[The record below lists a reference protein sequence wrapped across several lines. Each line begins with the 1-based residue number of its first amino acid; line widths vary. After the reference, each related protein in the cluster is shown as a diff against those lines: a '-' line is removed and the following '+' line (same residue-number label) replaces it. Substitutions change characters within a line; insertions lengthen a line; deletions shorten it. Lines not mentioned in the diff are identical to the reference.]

1 MKKFILSLGLVA
13 MMLNLTN
20 CAQYEEVTPSVET
33 KGDFALYAPVS
44 RTANDGLNTVWSA
57 GDALNVF
64 HAVTDGTTYTQD
76 GEFKL
81 EDAAT
86 GYFLGN
92 LNGTLD
98 PQEEYDWYA
107 MYPYNAKVT
116 TPAATTSGY
125 MTIGCSASAYQTQN
139 GNNSMAHVAG
149 SNYPIVGKAYAV
161 SATSAPSLAMTHVAS
176 LVEFEI
182 TNSLEEAITV
192 TSIQF
197 TAPEQIVGT
206 FYINY
211 ANIDNIVATSSGAN
225 YTSSSATLAVTNGVA
240 IAKGA
245 SAKFYL
251 PVAPFTAKAGA
262 ELAVVVNATSDTG
275 SGVHEKAITLS
286 NDVEFKSGK
295 IKTVKVNYT
304 TIIEAPAGD
313 DDLVGWNLV
322 TDVTTLAEGD
332 QIIIAAKNENY
343 ALGTSQKSSN
353 RGAAAITKD
362 GNTIATP
369 GSDVQIITVEAGS
382 TAGTWAFYVEGGTT
396 GYLYAASA
404 SGNQLKT
411 KSTLDASGSWNI
423 SMLNG
428 AASITASDTSK
439 RNVMQYNPNNGSPL
453 FACYASASQQALV
466 IYKFYGEG
474 GSTPDQPETPATP
487 VLSIDPTALDFTA
500 EGGEKTVTCTIEN
513 EVSGVNVTA
522 TETVDW
528 LSTSV
533 SGKTVTI
540 NATANTATT
549 TRTATVTIAYEGA
562 ESKTVNVSQAA
573 ASQGGDEPAEKAW
586 VRVTSTDMILSGGT
600 FIIGY
605 EATAKSGKLVPMRSD
620 KSGATTT
627 ANGYHYSGTSASTS
641 GNGTID
647 MNTITDTS
655 AYEFTISASATV
667 SGAVDIKRPDGN
679 YIGNPNSKNTA
690 RLYTATSKNTA
701 YGVTISTNDVVTL
714 SCAAASSY
722 PTLQYNTSS
731 PRFANYNKSQKNLVF
746 YKLQ

>member
-1 MKKFILSLGLVA
+1 MKKFILSLGLIA
-13 MMLNLTN
+13 MAFSLTN
-20 CAQYEEVTPSVET
+20 CVQNEDVNPSVEV
-33 KGDFALYAPVS
+33 KGDFALYASVS
-44 RTANDGLNTVWSA
+44 RTANDGDNTVWEA
-57 GDALNVF
+57 GDDLNVF
-64 HAVTDGTTYTQD
+64 HAVTDGTNYVQD
-76 GEFKL
+76 GQFKL
-81 EDAAT
+81 EDVAT
-86 GYFLGN
+86 GKFMGTV
-92 LNGTLD
+92 NGDLD

-107 MYPYNAKVT
+107 MYPYQSKVT
-116 TPAATTSGY
+116 TPAAETSGY

-139 GNNSMAHVAG
+139 GNNSMAHIG
-149 SNYPIVGKAYAV
+149 GKNYPIVGKAYAV
-161 SATSAPSLAMTHVAS
+161 PAGSSPALAMTHVAS
-176 LVEFEI
+176 LLEFVV

-211 ANIDNIVATSSGAN
+211 ANIDNIVAASSGEK
-225 YTSSSATLAVTNGVA
+225 YTSNVATLAVTGGVA
-240 IAKGA
+240 IEKGT

-286 NDVEFKSGK
+286 KDVEFKSGK
-295 IKTVKVNYT
+295 VKSVKVNYT
-304 TIIEAPAGD
+304 TVIEAPAGD
-313 DDLVGWNLV
+313 DDLVGWNLL
-322 TDVTTLAEGD
+322 TDVSTLAVGD

-343 ALGTSQKSSN
+343 ALGTNQKSSN
-353 RGAAAITKD
+353 RGAAEITKN

-369 GSDVQIITVEAGS
+369 GSDVQIITLKAGS
-382 TAGTWAFYVEGGTT
+382 TAGTWAFYVGT
-396 GYLYAASA
+396 GYLYAASTSA
-404 SGNQLKT
+404 NQLKT

-428 AASITASDTSK
+428 AASIAASDTSK
-439 RNVMQYNPNNGSPL
+439 RNVMQYNPSNGSPL

-466 IYKFYGEG
+466 IYKNYG
-474 GSTPDQPETPATP
+474 GSTPEPATP
-487 VLSIDPTALDFTA
+487 VLSINPTTLSFDAA
-500 EGGEKTVTCTIEN
+500 AGSKTVTCTIEN
-513 EVSGVNVTA
+513 EVSDVNVTA
-522 TETVDW
+522 TENVDW
-528 LSTSV
+528 LTTSV

-540 NATANTATT
+540 TATANTATT
-549 TRTATVTIAYEGA
+549 TRTATVTIAYTGA
-562 ESKTVNVSQAA
+562 ESKTVTVNQAA
-573 ASQGGDEPAEKAW
+573 AEQGGGEGGSTEKAW

-627 ANGYHYSGTSASTS
+627 ANGFHYSGTAVGTTTS
-641 GNGTID
+641 NNSTID